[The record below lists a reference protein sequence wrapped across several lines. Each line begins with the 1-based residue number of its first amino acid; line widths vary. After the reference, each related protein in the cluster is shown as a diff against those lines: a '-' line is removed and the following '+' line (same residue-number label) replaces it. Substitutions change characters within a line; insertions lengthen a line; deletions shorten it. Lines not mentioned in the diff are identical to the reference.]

1 MLGFQIKFVN
11 LNIERK
17 VAYLRSGATIKT
29 WGILTMEKHKYQI
42 TYFDPADEEGRREKT
57 WKFRTIKGATAQQE
71 DLSIVWDTPKEEIS
85 IEKVK

>member
-1 MLGFQIKFVN
+1 
-11 LNIERK
+11 
-17 VAYLRSGATIKT
+17 
-29 WGILTMEKHKYQI
+29 MEKHKYQI